1 MSLLPIAREEISA
14 LCDRLNKND
23 ETLTFIIL
31 FSRSMDIECCRQIA
45 KSIVNNTQV
54 KSVNIGELFEI
65 EYDNFF

>member
-1 MSLLPIAREEISA
+1 
-14 LCDRLNKND
+14 
-23 ETLTFIIL
+23 
-31 FSRSMDIECCRQIA
+31 MDIECCRQIA